1 MTNPTPAYFTVTDGL
16 SSKEFVIKL
25 VDSATIANARLQLSG
40 VTPLQHISGLVIPRP
55 IFYNP
60 NYNFHFDPPSI
71 AFFNTTTEP
80 CNHAFQPVHSNVRN
94 VGTSLLQ
101 NYRLCPY
108 NSVLV
113 QEVDPRDFDIPFA
126 VPKYYIITDDI
137 SYNNVIIKAEHPG
150 RIAIID
156 GIFSGN
162 LPESHIS
169 GEVIT
174 SRIGYNPNWNF
185 YLDPDSIEFFISG
198 FQNNNA
204 TFDRVESNLANI
216 GNTFLPDR
224 RVAPAKSYIVME
236 TEVYDPEYVAPIS
249 YWQANLIQQ
258 SIVKNNESYLKI
270 PDWHGSYSL
279 LSGAMPEGLT
289 LANTGVISG
298 HVNIATPSVS
308 DILTDYTYT
317 VAIVDYSGFTK
328 TVTYQT
334 SVVLDRPYYTPNFQ
348 QYKIFNFGDH
358 LKYFFTDHVMISHPG
373 SYWRLAQGTMP
384 SGANITNWGELTIPI
399 SSNAKPFIRET
410 FFRTDAPGLDSLE
423 PEYWS
428 EYLIDFMSKTHTNDY
443 EFMVELVSTANLVL
457 TGHTVR
463 ITWFEQP
470 VWSAWFQV
478 NYNYINLFPDNVFY
492 FASISENENVEWITP
507 SGLIGTIVNG
517 EISRLAVVAQAQNR
531 EPILIDFAINSVNQF
546 PQGLQLQ
553 DDGLIIGRVSF
564 RCYEDDPVNCPVNNL
579 YTFTLRA
586 YSQNF
591 DSYADREFSIQV
603 LRLNSK
609 PSDNIW
615 INAYPYIPQRQLF
628 YNLMNDPAIFPNELI
643 YRPTDPWHGKANRI
657 KILLAT
663 GLNSITTADYE
674 TVLDSNHYTKTLY
687 FGNVKTAVC
696 LNNNLQVEYEVV
708 YISIVDP
715 MVGRDPVTEL
725 PKPIARELDLRP
737 FIANYY
743 IENGNSYYIFKPNS
757 LDAMTNVIKQN
768 VGAANAGQIPAWM
781 TSLQPVPN
789 QPGVFTD
796 GIGFEPVVVLAYCVP
811 GGSKSI
817 AMALR
822 DFNWNDIEF
831 EFDRYQ
837 LENRLSKFYDTSTD
851 SYRAG
856 IYTSLDSDTTTFDGN
871 LTRITEG
878 LDNYADPET
887 DDKYLKFPKF
897 RVFK

>member
-1 MTNPTPAYFTVTDGL
+1 MTNPTTAYFAVTDGL

-25 VDSATIANARLQLSG
+25 VDSSTIADARLQLSG
-40 VTPLQHISGLVIPRP
+40 GSALKHIAGLIIPRP
-55 IFYNP
+55 VFYNP
-60 NYNFHFDPPSI
+60 NYNFHYDPSSI
-71 AFFNTTTEP
+71 TFFNSTIEP
-80 CNHAFQPVHSNVRN
+80 CNYAFQIIHNNVSA
-94 VGTSLLQ
+94 VGSSLLQ

-113 QEVDPRDFDIPFA
+113 KELDPEDFTTPVI
-126 VPKYYIITDDI
+126 VPKYYIITDNI
-137 SYNNVIIKAEHPG
+137 SYNNVIIKVENHG
-150 RIAIID
+150 MIAIVDDMI
-156 GIFSGN
+156 SGN
-162 LPESHIS
+162 LPDSHIS

-174 SRIGYNPNWNF
+174 SRISYNPIWDF

-198 FQNNNA
+198 FQNNNVS
-204 TFDRVESNLANI
+204 FNSVQSNLANI

-224 RVAPAKSYIVME
+224 RVAPAKSYLVMQ
-236 TEVYDPEYVAPIS
+236 TESYDPEYVAPIS
-249 YWQANLIQQ
+249 YWQANLTHQ
-258 SIVKNNESYLKI
+258 SIIKNNEPYLKI
-270 PDWHGSYSL
+270 PDWHGAYSL
-279 LSGAMPEGLT
+279 LSGTIPEGLI

-298 HVNIATPSVS
+298 HVNIATPSLS

-317 VAIVDYSGFTK
+317 LAIVDNSGFTK

-334 SVVLDRPYYTPNFQ
+334 SVVLDRPYYSPNFE
-348 QYKIFNFGDH
+348 QYKIFNFGNH
-358 LKYFFTDHVMISHPG
+358 IKYFFTDHVMLSYPG

-384 SGANITNWGELTIPI
+384 IGANITTLGELTISMPTN
-399 SSNAKPFIRET
+399 SRPFVRELFIRN
-410 FFRTDAPGLDSLE
+410 DAPGIDSLE
-423 PEYWS
+423 PEYWAQ
-428 EYLIDFMSKTHTNDY
+428 YLDNFMSETHTNDY
-443 EFMVELVSTANLVL
+443 QFMVELVTTANLVL

-463 ITWFEQP
+463 FTWFEQP
-470 VWSAWFQV
+470 IWSSWFQV
-478 NYNYINLFPDNVFY
+478 NYNYINLFPDDIFY

-517 EISRLAVVAQAQNR
+517 EISRLAVSAQAQNR
-531 EPILIDFAINSVNQF
+531 EPILIDFATNSVNQF

-564 RCYEDDPVNCPVNNL
+564 RCYEDDPVTCPVNNL

-603 LRLNSK
+603 LRLNNE

-628 YNLMNDPAIFPNELI
+628 YNLMKDPAVFPDELI

-657 KILLAT
+657 KILFAT
-663 GLNSITTADYE
+663 GLNSLSTADYE
-674 TVLDSNHYTKTLY
+674 TILDSNHYTKTLY

-708 YISIVDP
+708 YVSIIDP
-715 MVGRDPVTEL
+715 MVGKDPVTQM
-725 PKPIARELDLRP
+725 PKPVARELDLRP

-743 IENGNSYYIFKPNS
+743 IENGNSYYILKPNS

-768 VGAANAGQIPAWM
+768 VGQANPGQIPAWM

-789 QPGVFTD
+789 QPGIFTD

-817 AMALR
+817 ALALR
-822 DFNWNDIEF
+822 DFNWNEIEF

-837 LENRLSKFYDTSTD
+837 LENRLSQFYDTSTD
-851 SYRAG
+851 SYTAG
-856 IYTSLDSDTTTFDGN
+856 IYTSLDSGTTTFDSN
-871 LTRITEG
+871 LTKIMEG
-878 LDNYADPET
+878 IDNYADPET